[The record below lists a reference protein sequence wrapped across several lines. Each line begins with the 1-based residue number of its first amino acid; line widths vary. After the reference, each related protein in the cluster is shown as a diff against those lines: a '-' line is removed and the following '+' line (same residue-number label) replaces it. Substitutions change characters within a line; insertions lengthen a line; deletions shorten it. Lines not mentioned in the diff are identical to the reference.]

1 MARFKKGPETAGPG
15 RPKGLQNKA
24 TVEFKQTVTRLL
36 EDNQGNIAR
45 WLKTVAEGNSEAV
58 AAHAL
63 QGNKIAEIQ
72 PDPAKAL
79 DLVSK
84 LAEYAYPKLART
96 ETTGKDGGPQEL
108 RITWSE
114 KS

>member
-24 TVEFKQTVTRLL
+24 TVEFKQTVTKLL

-58 AAHAL
+58 SAGAAE
-63 QGNKIAEIQ
+63 NKNIREIA

-79 DLVSK
+79 DLVGK

-96 ETTGKDGGPQEL
+96 EVTGPEGGPQEL
-108 RITWSE
+108 KISWLD
-114 KS
+114 K

>member
-24 TVEFKQTVTRLL
+24 TLEFKATVTRVL
-36 EDNQGNIAR
+36 EDNRDNIAR

-58 AAHAL
+58 NAHAL
-63 QGNKIAEIQ
+63 DGKIVKEI
-72 PDPAKAL
+72 PADPAKAL

-96 ETTGKDGGPQEL
+96 ETTGPDGGPQEL
-108 RITWSE
+108 VIKWSE
-114 KS
+114 K